1 MLCTWGMTLPYPYE
15 AETGRLKPAPRAPRA
30 PFDIE
35 EHLLEAIRP
44 AGNGLSF
51 FGVRLAPPHPH
62 NASEVAWVFR
72 DALIG
77 HFQKHRPDADEATWE
92 LFLSQ
97 ARAQLDRHPR
107 ADDELLRTLMLGIDG
122 L

>member
-1 MLCTWGMTLPYPYE
+1 MTLPYPYE
-15 AETGRLKPAPRAPRA
+15 AETGRLKPAARAPRA

-35 EHLLEAIRP
+35 DHILDAIRP

-51 FGVRLAPPHPH
+51 FGMRLAPPEPH
-62 NASEVAWVFR
+62 SSSEVAWVFR
-72 DALIG
+72 DALIV
-77 HFQKHRPDADEATWE
+77 HFQRRRPDADGATWE
-92 LFLSQ
+92 LFQAQ

-107 ADDELLRTLMLGIDG
+107 ADDALLRTLMLCIDN